1 MASLEGSKADMC
13 HIDKEVH
20 HKGLAGRSMGSVPRN
35 MALAPHSVVLALHN
49 MEEALRNME
58 MAPRKD
64 LHTLLV
70 EDRALHSVP
79 LEDCIRGSLFPPGKE
94 VCLWGGSVSSLGT
107 RVLHKDRRTPRLAV
121 HPDDHHNDH
130 TASCHGALCD

>member
-20 HKGLAGRSMGSVPRN
+20 HKGLAGHSMD
-35 MALAPHSVVLALHN
+35 LAPHSVVLALHN

-79 LEDCIRGSLFPPGKE
+79 LEDCIRGSLFPPGTV
-94 VCLWGGSVSSLGT
+94 VCW
-107 RVLHKDRRTPRLAV
+107 
-121 HPDDHHNDH
+121 
-130 TASCHGALCD
+130 